1 VAGAGDVPG
10 TKGCL
15 NSFALLKK
23 KYTRL
28 RVVLSVAAE
37 QEASPSLP
45 WLEIQHDGND
55 SLKRHWAWYKNLALM
70 VSIVSTAEQL
80 SPE

>member
-23 KYTRL
+23 KYFGLCCRL
-28 RVVLSVAAE
+28 AAAE